1 MILPIST
8 LTAVPALFAASALA
22 IPTPEHSTSP
32 FESTT
37 GFSDVTYSTSAGG
50 YADCLS
56 GTIQVPVTS
65 TNQKLLFAEPAD
77 QYAVTASFVH
87 FLQANSTQATEIAG
101 GPVNVSETFNIAAK
115 LCYPKNWTPS
125 SSTKTIQFLTHGI
138 GFNQSYWDFA
148 QGYSF
153 IDVAAQAGYP
163 TFSHDRLGVGASDHP
178 DPIQIVQAPIQV
190 EIIHQLVSFLRGGK
204 LAGTTFKNIV
214 GVGHSFGSIQSVGV
228 AAKYP
233 KDFDGLVLTGFS
245 TDTGSLQLTFADFNT
260 AIARLN
266 QPDRFGSLSNG
277 YLVVDNAIA
286 NQFAFFY
293 YPNFDVEIFLKDDAS
308 KQTYTYGEVFTLT
321 SVVAP
326 SPAFTGPVDAVIG
339 EFDYIFAQGNASY
352 SEKYYPANQ
361 AQLVQPALFPNA
373 SNGSQSYIVPGAGHA
388 INLHYSAGQMFNQIQ
403 AFVKKNG
410 F

>member
-293 YPNFDVEIFLKDDAS
+293 YPNFDVESKSFL
-308 KQTYTYGEVFTLT
+308 
-321 SVVAP
+321 
-326 SPAFTGPVDAVIG
+326 
-339 EFDYIFAQGNASY
+339 
-352 SEKYYPANQ
+352 
-361 AQLVQPALFPNA
+361 PAL
-373 SNGSQSYIVPGAGHA
+373 
-388 INLHYSAGQMFNQIQ
+388 
-403 AFVKKNG
+403 
-410 F
+410 